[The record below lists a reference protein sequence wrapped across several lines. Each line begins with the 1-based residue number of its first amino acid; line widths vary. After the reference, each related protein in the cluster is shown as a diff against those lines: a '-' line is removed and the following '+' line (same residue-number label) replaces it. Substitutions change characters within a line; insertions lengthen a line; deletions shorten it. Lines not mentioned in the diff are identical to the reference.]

1 MSKRNRKS
9 IVRVQC
15 SADAAMQRAGAS
27 VELLERRCLLS
38 GSTVQVSQLPSIN
51 VALPPGLVYPSQPF
65 TSAAVGFSSCAAA
78 LVGSGAATDS
88 TVTVNYLGPAA
99 DPSPIVGVALPTTS
113 ASLLGPDPSAGGA
126 VTVNYI
132 PSVYAPPIEGAV
144 FSATPDVLLGS
155 ASPSGS
161 DVTAIINNLS
171 AQLNASGDGTV
182 DAAVRPAAGA
192 VIPVALGHAAVRPP
206 SAGGLVGSLFSDTR
220 IAGDWLESAGTV
232 LGD

>member
-1 MSKRNRKS
+1 
-9 IVRVQC
+9 
-15 SADAAMQRAGAS
+15 
-27 VELLERRCLLS
+27 
-38 GSTVQVSQLPSIN
+38 
-51 VALPPGLVYPSQPF
+51 
-65 TSAAVGFSSCAAA
+65 
-78 LVGSGAATDS
+78 
-88 TVTVNYLGPAA
+88 
-99 DPSPIVGVALPTTS
+99 
-113 ASLLGPDPSAGGA
+113 

-144 FSATPDVLLGS
+144 FSATPDVVLGS

-171 AQLNASGDGTV
+171 AQLNASGDGTA

-192 VIPVALGHAAVRPP
+192 VIPVALGHAAVSPP
-206 SAGGLVGSLFSDTR
+206 TAGGLVGSLFSNTR